1 MNERQKKVAEFCDGI
16 RTSKEIALLCGDK
29 HKYVQEVMLQFDL
42 PRRKRGSS
50 FGAMNGA
57 YKTGRR
63 IDRDGYVLISA
74 PIDHPYSRKRSNR
87 ITGLIY
93 EHRHVM
99 EVKLGRYLDPKE
111 VIDHID
117 GLRLH
122 NDPDNLRLFESNSA
136 HLKATISGQIPTWSN
151 QGQEKLNSTR
161 ASRIGSERVD
171 TYDRMKKCGDAR
183 LRQILLAM
191 LSLGVDS
198 PYLLGSSH
206 HLEKAGIVDLS
217 HSNLELELEKL
228 YQRYA

>member
-1 MNERQKKVAEFCDGI
+1 MNERQKKVAQYCDGI

-50 FGAMNGA
+50 FGEMNGS

-63 IDRDGYVLISA
+63 IDRDGYVLVSA
-74 PIDHPYSRKRSNR
+74 PIDHPYSRKRNNR
-87 ITGLIY
+87 NTGVIY
-93 EHRHVM
+93 EHRLVM
-99 EVKLGRYLDPKE
+99 ERKLNRYLDPKE

-117 GLRLH
+117 ELRLH
-122 NDPDNLRLFESNSA
+122 NDPSNLRLFESNSA
-136 HLKATISGQIPTWSN
+136 HLKATISGQIPAWSN

-161 ASRIGSERVD
+161 LSRIGSEQVH
-171 TYDRMKKCGDAR
+171 TYNRMKKSGDAR

-191 LSLGVDS
+191 LSLGTDS
-198 PYLLGSSH
+198 PYLLGTPH
-206 HLEKAGIVDLS
+206 HLEKAGISDLS
-217 HSNLELELEKL
+217 RSNLELELEKL